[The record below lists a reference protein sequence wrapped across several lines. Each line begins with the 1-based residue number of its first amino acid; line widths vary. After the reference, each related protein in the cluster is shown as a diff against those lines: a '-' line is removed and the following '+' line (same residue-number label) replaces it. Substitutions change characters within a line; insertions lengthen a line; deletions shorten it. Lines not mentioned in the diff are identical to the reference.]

1 MTMSRMLTGT
11 QVRNY
16 SQVRRM
22 YRILVTLITDDDIC
36 RLPSSVPYDKYCP
49 YNKKCCMTM
58 ILIMGLPNS
67 STVAGCRVDYDN
79 MKYVRSSRVRMTRQ
93 SCSTEEI
100 FVQMFLD

>member
-1 MTMSRMLTGT
+1 
-11 QVRNY
+11 
-16 SQVRRM
+16 
-22 YRILVTLITDDDIC
+22 
-36 RLPSSVPYDKYCP
+36 
-49 YNKKCCMTM
+49 M

-100 FVQMFLD
+100 FVQMFLDWLKHIQVAVIYPETYVGARDLAYSHVVIYIIP